1 MGSEDARRFR
11 EGKIYDVS
19 KDKYV
24 QGTTAK
30 IKSSRDSKGRSVQ
43 HLERYSAKKGT
54 AKQKKEGLNKKKRKP
69 NLKLIS
75 LLIAASIGVGIA
87 GFKISGALNPKPQKT
102 VTQLQEKGI
111 DTGLEEDTLEKMV
124 KYDGYFADF
133 DKDNAG
139 ELTDNDVIAMID
151 DISQLNEDAIADKI
165 ADLLGV
171 SSDEVEY
178 TIGHSDDVGPCPR
191 IIVNNGEETQSY
203 NVDKGIILGIGK
215 KNSIPNKISN
225 LILQTREYEG
235 LKEELIEDRI
245 SKANAI
251 QKLKGLYEKISE
263 VAASEFS
270 IDGKGNIT
278 VSEYDKPIQ
287 HNKKNDR
294 EDIEK

>member
-11 EGKIYDVS
+11 KGKIYDVS

-24 QGTTAK
+24 QGTTAN

-102 VTQLQEKGI
+102 VTQLQERGI

-165 ADLLGV
+165 ADLMGV
-171 SSDEVEY
+171 TSDAVEFQ
-178 TIGHSDDVGPCPR
+178 IGHNDDVGPCPR
-191 IIVNNGEETQSY
+191 VSVNTGEETQSY
-203 NVDKGIILGIGK
+203 EDNQGILLGIGK
-215 KNSIPNKISN
+215 ENSIPKKVSD
-225 LILQTREYEG
+225 LILQTREYEE
-235 LKEELIEDRI
+235 LKKEVLNDKIT
-245 SKANAI
+245 KANAI
-251 QKLKGLYEKISE
+251 QRLKELYGKISE
-263 VAASEFS
+263 VATSEFS

-278 VSEYDKPIQ
+278 VSEYDKTIQ
-287 HNKKNDR
+287 HNEKNAR